1 MLAWITAR
9 SYLLLFSAVGAVA
22 IDYGSYWFA
31 WRHSDTQRLR
41 YQRSD
46 SL

>member
-1 MLAWITAR
+1 MPVLAWITAR

-31 WRHSDTQRLR
+31 LVLRCVSLWRQAA
-41 YQRSD
+41 
-46 SL
+46 